1 VRTGQLALFGSGE
14 SITFAADDGKG
25 DQVPALDILL
35 LGGEPIREPVAT
47 YGPFVMNTREELA
60 QAFEDY
66 QKGRLGSIPAQP
78 ASIPLPTD
86 HPGHDVL

>member
-1 VRTGQLALFGSGE
+1 
-14 SITFAADDGKG
+14 
-25 DQVPALDILL
+25 
-35 LGGEPIREPVAT
+35 
-47 YGPFVMNTREELA
+47 MNTREELA

-78 ASIPLPTD
+78 ASQISTS